1 MIVGDNVFLMF
12 RSRSRSRVSD
22 SMYDSY
28 RTERAGAGAA
38 DSYLSS
44 YSGSRPSSSYLYGHS
59 YSNYH
64 EGITP
69 QEAPDDKDSFPAR
82 HLNYRIYLK
91 HNNCNNCMVDDL

>member
-1 MIVGDNVFLMF
+1 MF

-28 RTERAGAGAA
+28 RTERAGGGAA

-64 EGITP
+64 EGITT
-69 QEAPDDKDSFPAR
+69 QAPSDR
-82 HLNYRIYLK
+82 HLTNAQLLHDTLNRNFNTITATQL
-91 HNNCNNCMVDDL
+91 HG